1 MFMVILVKVRFKENK
16 VVDVEI
22 VVVGSLKSIFLG
34 ESI

>member
-16 VVDVEI
+16 VVDVET